1 MEVAV
6 RLSDPLLATVRIVLG
21 DHHGILQIPSWMG
34 LERTLK
40 ERSVDVVVLEPFP
53 LREEELRALVELVAR
68 HPATPVVVYT
78 LVNPPAMRAT
88 VELARVGARQVVFKG
103 FDDSPRRF
111 RALLEE
117 LGDAAWSSALWQ
129 WVAERLA
136 HTPARVERAVERLFR
151 YPHRYVD
158 VADLV
163 RASGLTRRTF
173 ERWLARA
180 GIASAKMLVLSAR
193 VERAH
198 YLLRHSAAPVGEV
211 SARLGFPSA
220 RLFARQVRL
229 ATGHPPT
236 ALRHALTTT
245 ELHAALYSRLEL
257 PSPVAAA
264 RDVVA

>member
-1 MEVAV
+1 MEVAA
-6 RLSDPLLATVRIVLG
+6 RLSDPLVAALRIVLG
-21 DHHGILQIPSWMG
+21 DQHALLPISSWMG
-34 LERTLK
+34 LERTLQ
-40 ERSVDVVVLEPFP
+40 ERSVDVVVLEPCP
-53 LREEELRALVELVAR
+53 LREDELRALIELVAR

-78 LVNPPAMRAT
+78 FVTPLAMRAT

-117 LGDAAWSSALWQ
+117 LGDAAWSSALWS
-129 WVAERLA
+129 WVAARLA

-163 RASGLTRRTF
+163 RASGLTRRTL

-180 GIASAKMLVLSAR
+180 GIGSAKMLVLSAR

-198 YLLRHSAAPVGEV
+198 YLLRHSAAPIGDVA
-211 SARLGFPSA
+211 ARLGFPSV

-229 ATGHPPT
+229 ATGHPPS
-236 ALRHALTTT
+236 ALRHALTAA
-245 ELHAALYSRLEL
+245 ELQAAL
-257 PSPVAAA
+257 AA
-264 RDVVA
+264 RLSIEAVRAVRDDVA

>member
-1 MEVAV
+1 MEVAA
-6 RLSDPLLATVRIVLG
+6 RLSDPLLATMRVVLG
-21 DHHGILQIPSWMG
+21 DEHALLPIGSWMS
-34 LERTLK
+34 LERTLQ
-40 ERSVDVVVLEPFP
+40 ERTVDVVVLEPVP
-53 LREEELRALVELVAR
+53 LREEELRSLVELVAR

-78 LVNPPAMRAT
+78 LVTAAAMRAT

-117 LGDAAWSSALWQ
+117 LGDAAWSSALWA
-129 WVAERLA
+129 WVALRLA

-163 RASGLTRRTF
+163 RASGLTRRTL
-173 ERWLARA
+173 ERWLTRA
-180 GIASAKMLVLSAR
+180 GIGSAKMLVLSAR

-198 YLLRHSAAPVGEV
+198 YLLRHSAATIGDVA
-211 SARLGFPSA
+211 ARLGFPSV

-229 ATGHPPT
+229 ATGHPPSV
-236 ALRHALTTT
+236 LRHALTAA
-245 ELHAALYSRLEL
+245 ELQAAL
-257 PSPVAAA
+257 AA
-264 RDVVA
+264 RLSIEAIRAVRDDVA

>member
-6 RLSDPLLATVRIVLG
+6 RLSDPLLATIRVVLG
-21 DHHGILQIPSWMG
+21 DDHDLLPIASWMA
-34 LERTLK
+34 LERTLQ

-88 VELARVGARQVVFKG
+88 VELARVGARLVVFKG

-117 LGDAAWSSALWQ
+117 LGDTAWSSALWQ

-158 VADLV
+158 VTDLV
-163 RASGLTRRTF
+163 RASGLTRRTL
-173 ERWLARA
+173 ERWLTRA
-180 GIASAKMLVLSAR
+180 GIGSAKMLVLSAR

-198 YLLRHSAAPVGEV
+198 YLLRHSAAPVGDIA
-211 SARLGFPSA
+211 ARLGFPTS

-229 ATGHPPT
+229 ATGHPPS
-236 ALRHALTTT
+236 ALRHALTAA
-245 ELHAALYSRLEL
+245 ELHAAL
-257 PSPVAAA
+257 AA
-264 RDVVA
+264 RLALPPATAARGDVA